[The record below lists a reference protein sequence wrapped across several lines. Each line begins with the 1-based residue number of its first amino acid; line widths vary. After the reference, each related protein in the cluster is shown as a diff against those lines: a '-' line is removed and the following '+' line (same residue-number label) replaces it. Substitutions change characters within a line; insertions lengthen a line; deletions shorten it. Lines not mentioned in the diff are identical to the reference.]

1 VRAVRSAL
9 QSTRLRRI
17 VAAYT
22 VNRLGTWFGVI
33 ALSLVVFDHTHS
45 AIAVA
50 GLLFAGQVLP
60 ALVVPALVARVE
72 LSERPGELSALYLVE
87 AVVTT
92 ALAVLLWHFWLPAV
106 LLLVA
111 LDGSAALTASA
122 LLRTEAARV
131 AREEVGAGDSMALT
145 SGSATES
152 PAEVAERK
160 ANASLNIAF
169 SGTFVLGPALA
180 GEVVGAAGGS
190 AALFIDAASFLI
202 CSAMLI
208 DVRPQISE
216 EAEASVRARL
226 KEAWRHLGSV
236 PALATLL
243 ATEAVALVFFESGAP
258 IQVAYTKATLQVGDR
273 GYGLLLTVWGVG
285 GIIGSII
292 FARGVRRSLGGM
304 LTGGTFAVGLGYIGF
319 AAAPSFG
326 VACGAAV
333 IGGIGN
339 GVQWAALISAVQQ
352 LTPPALHGRIMGGVE
367 SIGAFCLALGLSLG
381 AALVALSSP
390 RGAFL
395 AVGAGAVMTTIVFAR
410 LSIRGFAPL
419 PNGSVEPSAEAPVES
434 LETS

>member
-1 VRAVRSAL
+1 VRSGL
-9 QSTRLRRI
+9 PSTRLRRI
-17 VAAYT
+17 LVAYT

-60 ALVVPALVARVE
+60 ALVVPALVAHVE
-72 LSERPGELSALYLVE
+72 LSERAGELSGLYFFEGV
-87 AVVTT
+87 ATT
-92 ALAVLLWHFWLPAV
+92 TLAVLLWHFWLPAV

-122 LLRTEAARV
+122 LLRTEAARA
-131 AREEVGAGDSMALT
+131 AREEVAGDESTAVK
-145 SGSATES
+145 SDSAIES
-152 PAEVAERK
+152 SAEVAERK
-160 ANASLNIAF
+160 ANAALNIAF

-180 GEVVGAAGGS
+180 GEVVGVAGGS

-202 CSAMLI
+202 CGAMLI
-208 DVRPQISE
+208 DVRPHISE
-216 EAEASVRARL
+216 AKASVRARL
-226 KEAWRHLGSV
+226 KEAWLHVGSV

-243 ATEAVALVFFESGAP
+243 VTEAVALVFFESGAP

-285 GIIGSII
+285 GIIGSIV
-292 FARGVRRSLGGM
+292 FARGVRRSLGTM
-304 LTGGTFAVGLGYIGF
+304 LTGGTLAVGVGYIGF

-326 VACGAAV
+326 VACAAAV
-333 IGGIGN
+333 IGGVGN
-339 GVQWAALISAVQQ
+339 GVQWASLISAVQQ

-381 AALVALSSP
+381 GALVALSSP

-395 AVGAGAVMTTIVFAR
+395 AVGLGAVMTTIVFLR
-410 LSIRGFAPL
+410 LSMQGFAPP
-419 PNGSVEPSAEAPVES
+419 PNGNVEPSAETPVES
-434 LETS
+434 LEIS